1 MPTYSIKSFAK
12 INLGLKV
19 LNKRLDEFH
28 NIDSIFIE
36 INLYDKIS
44 FFKSSCFELKYK
56 NSDSPIN
63 KSDNTITHAYEL
75 LSKKYKFKN
84 HYKIILD
91 KRIPLSSGLGGGSS
105 NAAYTMKAL
114 NHLNY
119 KMMAFQQ

>member
-1 MPTYSIKSFAK
+1 MPPYSIKSFAK

-56 NSDSPIN
+56 NSDS
-63 KSDNTITHAYEL
+63 
-75 LSKKYKFKN
+75 
-84 HYKIILD
+84 
-91 KRIPLSSGLGGGSS
+91 LSSVHDIPKNKVFELIERI
-105 NAAYTMKAL
+105 K
-114 NHLNY
+114 
-119 KMMAFQQ
+119 KVK